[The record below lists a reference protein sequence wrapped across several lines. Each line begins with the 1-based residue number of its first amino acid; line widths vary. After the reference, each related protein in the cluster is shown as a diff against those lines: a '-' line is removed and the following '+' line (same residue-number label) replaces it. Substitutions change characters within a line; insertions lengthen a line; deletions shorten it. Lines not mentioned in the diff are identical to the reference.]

1 MTVSE
6 SQGTAAWLLRRL
18 LGAMPLL
25 LGVTLI
31 SFTLTVH
38 FGPEQTWELLG
49 RNPSPEQIEQVR
61 QQLGYDRPFVQRY
74 LHYLVDLAR
83 FDLGRSQANGEPVV
97 QLLERT
103 VPVSLALLLPGF
115 VLGIVIAL
123 VLALRAAWRP
133 GGLVDRCCDFTSAL
147 GMSLSLVIIVIAA
160 QLVFGVWLGWF
171 PVRGWQ
177 TDSLSAYLHHLA
189 VPTLAIVVANFGYN
203 LRFFRAVFRERLADD
218 PVRTARAYGLRP
230 GRILLNYV
238 LRAAAL
244 PILTRIVFAV
254 PLILISGSLIIE
266 SHFGIPGVG
275 RITYQAILSG
285 DQPVLMAVVSFSAVL
300 FVLALT
306 AADLLGRLADPRV
319 DRP

>member
-1 MTVSE
+1 MTDSPVAS
-6 SQGTAAWLLRRL
+6 AWLLRRL
-18 LGAMPLL
+18 LGAVPLL

-38 FGPEQTWELLG
+38 FGPDQTWELLG

-61 QQLGYDRPFVQRY
+61 RQLGQDQPFVRRY
-74 LHYLVDLAR
+74 LHYLYDLAR
-83 FDLGRSQANGEPVV
+83 LDLGHSRANGEPVTD
-97 QLLERT
+97 LLGRT

-115 VLGIVIAL
+115 VLGIAIAL
-123 VLALRAAWRP
+123 ALALRAAWRP
-133 GGLVDRCCDFTSAL
+133 GGPLDRFCDLASAL
-147 GMSLSLVIIVIAA
+147 GMSLSLVITVIAF

-177 TDSLSAYLHHLA
+177 ADGVANYLQHIA
-189 VPTLAIVVANFGYN
+189 VPTLAIITASFGYN
-203 LRFFRAVFRERLADD
+203 LRFFRAVFRERLADA
-218 PVRTARAYGLRP
+218 PVRTARALGFGP
-230 GRILLNYV
+230 GWILSKYV
-238 LRAAAL
+238 PRAAAL
-244 PILTRIVFAV
+244 PILTRIVFAL

-285 DQPVLMAVVSFSAVL
+285 DQPVLMAVVSLGAVL

-306 AADLLGRLADPRV
+306 TADLLGRLADPRSG
-319 DRP
+319 RT

>member
-1 MTVSE
+1 MSE
-6 SQGTAAWLLRRL
+6 AQGTGAWLLRRL
-18 LGAMPLL
+18 LGAAPLL
-25 LGVTLI
+25 LGVTLF

-49 RNPSPEQIEQVR
+49 RNPSPEQVEQVR
-61 QQLGYDRPFVQRY
+61 RQLGYDRPFVERY
-74 LHYLVDLAR
+74 LHYLADLAR
-83 FDLGRSQANGEPVV
+83 FDLGRSQANGEPVAE
-97 QLLERT
+97 LLERT

-115 VLGIVIAL
+115 VLGIGIAL

-133 GGLVDRCCDFTSAL
+133 GGFVDRFCDITSAL
-147 GMSLSLVIIVIAA
+147 GMSLSLVITVIAA
-160 QLVFGVWLGWF
+160 QLIFGVWLGWF

-177 TDSLSAYLHHLA
+177 MNSLATYLHHLT

-203 LRFFRAVFRERLADD
+203 LRFFRAVFRERLADH
-218 PVRTARAYGLRP
+218 PVRTARAYGLGP
-230 GRILLNYV
+230 GRILSNYV
-238 LRAAAL
+238 LRASAL
-244 PILTRIVFAV
+244 PILTRVVFAV

>member
-1 MTVSE
+1 MSE
-6 SQGTAAWLLRRL
+6 THSTGAWLLRRL
-18 LGAMPLL
+18 LGAVPLL

-49 RNPSPEQIEQVR
+49 RNPSPDQIEQVR
-61 QQLGYDRPFVQRY
+61 QQLGYDRPFALRY
-74 LHYLVDLAR
+74 LHYLGDLAR
-83 FDLGRSQANGEPVV
+83 FDLGHSQASGEPIAS
-97 QLLERT
+97 LLERT

-115 VLGIVIAL
+115 VLGIAIAL
-123 VLALRAAWRP
+123 ALALRAAWRP
-133 GGLVDRCCDFTSAL
+133 GGLTDRFCDLASAI
-147 GMSLSLVIIVIAA
+147 GMSLSLVITVLAV
-160 QLVFGVWLGWF
+160 QLFFGVWLGWF

-177 TDSLSAYLHHLA
+177 VDGIATYLQHVT

-203 LRFFRAVFRERLADD
+203 LRFFRAVLRERLTDA
-218 PVRTARAYGLRP
+218 PVRTARAYGFGP
-230 GRILLNYV
+230 GRILSSYV

-306 AADLLGRLADPRV
+306 VADLLGRLADPRV
-319 DRP
+319 GQP